1 MEISTRFNLTYEH
14 EWTGYTASTICKKYG
29 VSRKTYYISA
39 IIDTRK
45 KEWKL
50 YPTDLEHLIILN
62 TRN

>member
-1 MEISTRFNLTYEH
+1 MNGLVTLQVLFVR
-14 EWTGYTASTICKKYG
+14 KYG

-39 IIDTRK
+39 ITDTRK